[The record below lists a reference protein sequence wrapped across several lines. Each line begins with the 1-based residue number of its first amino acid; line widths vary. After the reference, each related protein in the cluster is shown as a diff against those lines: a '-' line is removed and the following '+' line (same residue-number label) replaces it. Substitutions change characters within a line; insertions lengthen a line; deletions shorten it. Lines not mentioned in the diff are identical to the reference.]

1 MKYINYG
8 KQSISQDDIREVTKT
23 LRSNFLTTGPKINQF
38 ENKFSKY
45 TGAKYS
51 IACSNG
57 TAALYLAF
65 KAIRLK
71 KNDAV
76 IIPAINFVAAANTAS
91 ILNAKIYLSDVD
103 PSTGQMTPDLLKM
116 VKENKLNKLKVICTM
131 QNGGNP
137 QRERNL

>member
-71 KNDAV
+71 K
-76 IIPAINFVAAANTAS
+76 
-91 ILNAKIYLSDVD
+91 
-103 PSTGQMTPDLLKM
+103 M
-116 VKENKLNKLKVICTM
+116 M
-131 QNGGNP
+131 Q
-137 QRERNL
+137 

>member
-45 TGAKYS
+45 TGLQS
-51 IACSNG
+51 ILSHALMELL
-57 TAALYLAF
+57 LYLAF

-71 KNDAV
+71 K
-76 IIPAINFVAAANTAS
+76 
-91 ILNAKIYLSDVD
+91 
-103 PSTGQMTPDLLKM
+103 M
-116 VKENKLNKLKVICTM
+116 M
-131 QNGGNP
+131 Q
-137 QRERNL
+137 

>member
-23 LRSNFLTTGPKINQF
+23 LRSNFLTTGPKIKKF

-103 PSTGQMTPDLLKM
+103 PSNGQMTPELLK
-116 VKENKLNKLKVICTM
+116 KCIKRNKKIKSYLHNA
-131 QNGGNP
+131 
-137 QRERNL
+137 QRR